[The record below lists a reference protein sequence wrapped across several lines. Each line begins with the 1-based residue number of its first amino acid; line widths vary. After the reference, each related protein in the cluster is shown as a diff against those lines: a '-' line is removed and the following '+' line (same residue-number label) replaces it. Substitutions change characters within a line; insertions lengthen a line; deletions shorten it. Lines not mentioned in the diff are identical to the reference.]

1 MSDLKALSI
10 NWPFMII
17 ILTIAILIFPVHLKL
32 SYNPVEIA
40 AIFENISL
48 FALLYYVWLAC
59 LFLYAF
65 LDRKKQSKVK
75 YAFLTCIFASV
86 FLGFTV
92 VIDTGISP
100 ESFFHIA
107 HAKYL
112 AEYGRIPLG
121 HPNLGYFSFPGLSTI
136 VYTLSEV
143 LGLGFVETSTF
154 LVLVTQVT
162 LFGTLLYLIFDNFL
176 RNPYLSFISTILAV
190 QGNMMFS
197 RMNNLHPGSLGTF
210 FLMVFILLLVRSRV
224 SFLERPKEFIIF
236 TILLSVTTIT
246 HFVGSI
252 TFFFI
257 LFGIFAASNLSKDKS
272 LQVPLRYLFLSAFIP
287 LLWEVYHSY
296 TPFESI
302 ALLAS
307 RIVERLTAL
316 DFLTYPSVIIA
327 ANVGQAVPLW
337 VRYTRLFWLFLI
349 LVPGTLIGLLYM
361 FKLRK
366 IGREDRVAGGGLT
379 GIIILFIVATS
390 MSNAGDQFYRLLM
403 YAPFFT
409 TPLLSKEISKQPPK
423 RMVFP
428 LLVASILAL
437 SFPTFLAHA
446 NPVCTFNFYPYEK
459 QAILFLPKSFE
470 DGYGLNFF
478 LTNSMPYVMYYLPNV
493 RSWSLPEPGLMLN
506 ETALWKSLD
515 EKLDLFEKME
525 HTQRIFVFSNRL
537 TNSFGHIL
545 GVLPTDPHW
554 IDLKAKLS
562 QESNGIYDSG
572 YIQLFT

>member
-1 MSDLKALSI
+1 
-10 NWPFMII
+10 MII

-40 AIFENISL
+40 TIFENISL
-48 FALLYYVWLAC
+48 FALLYYAWLAC

-65 LDRKKQSKVK
+65 LNRKKQSKVK

-112 AEYGRIPLG
+112 AEHGRIPLG
-121 HPNLGYFSFPGLSTI
+121 HPNLGYFNFPGLSSAVCI
-136 VYTLSEV
+136 LSEV

-162 LFGTLLYLIFDNFL
+162 LFGTLLYLIFNNFL
-176 RNPYLSFISTILAV
+176 RNPYLSFISAILAV

-197 RMNNLHPGSLGTF
+197 RMSNLHPGSLGTF

-224 SFLERPKEFIIF
+224 SFLERPPEFIIF

-257 LFGIFAASNLSKDKS
+257 LFGIFAASKLSKDKS
-272 LQVPLRYLFLSAFIP
+272 LRVPLRYLFLSAFIP
-287 LLWEVYHSY
+287 LLWEVYYPYS
-296 TPFESI
+296 PFESI
-302 ALLAS
+302 VPLAS
-307 RIVERLTAL
+307 RIVEHLTAL
-316 DFLTYPSVIIA
+316 DFLTYPSVISA

-366 IGREDRVAGGGLT
+366 IGRGDRVAVGGLT

-390 MSNAGDQFYRLLM
+390 MSIVGDQFYRLLM
-403 YAPFFT
+403 YAPLFT
-409 TPLLSKEISKQPPK
+409 IPLLAKEISKQPLK

-470 DGYGLNFF
+470 DGDGLNFF
-478 LTNSMPYVMYYLPNV
+478 LTDSMPYVAYYLPDV
-493 RSWSLPEPGLMLN
+493 RSWSLPEPGLKMLN

-515 EKLDLFEKME
+515 EKLELFENIE
-525 HTQRIFVFSNRL
+525 YTQRIFVFSNRL
-537 TNSFGHIL
+537 TNSFGHL
-545 GVLPTDPHW
+545 LSVLPTDPYW
-554 IDLKAKLS
+554 INLNAKLS
-562 QESNGIYDSG
+562 QGSNRIYDSG
-572 YIQLFT
+572 YIQQFT